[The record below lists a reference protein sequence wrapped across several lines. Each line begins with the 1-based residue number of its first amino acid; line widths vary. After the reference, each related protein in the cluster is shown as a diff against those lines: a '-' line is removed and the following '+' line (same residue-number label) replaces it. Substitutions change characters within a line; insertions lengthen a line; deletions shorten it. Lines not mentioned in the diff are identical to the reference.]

1 MDREATER
9 NLQEMRDFSKQQKIS
24 YAKMAREQEDREKRL
39 EEKERALELK
49 RRQAEDLLEEA
60 KRVAERREVREDD
73 PDYNYYVAA
82 AAEAEARL
90 HPVYT
95 HAQLGTNRR
104 QPDRP
109 PRVFGPGIS
118 CVPRP

>member
-24 YAKMAREQEDREKRL
+24 YAKMAREQENREKRL

-49 RRQAEDLLEEA
+49 RREAEDLLEA
-60 KRVAERREVREDD
+60 KRVADRRDHVVREDD
-73 PDYNYYVAA
+73 PNYDYYVAS

-90 HPVYT
+90 YPVS
-95 HAQLGTNRR
+95 ANRSHTR
-104 QPDRP
+104 SWEQIDDDLIDLQG
-109 PRVFGPGIS
+109 FLDS
-118 CVPRP
+118 E

>member
-49 RRQAEDLLEEA
+49 RREAEDLLEEA
-60 KRVAERREVREDD
+60 KRVAERRDAEVRESD
-73 PDYNYYVAA
+73 PDYDYYVAC
-82 AAEAEARL
+82 AAEAEARQYPASANRSHTRTWDEVEDDLIDL
-90 HPVYT
+90 HGFSDPE
-95 HAQLGTNRR
+95 
-104 QPDRP
+104 
-109 PRVFGPGIS
+109 
-118 CVPRP
+118 